1 MYLVYI
7 VLLPF
12 ISSFIAALLPQDSR
26 NREAWLSALTGLT
39 CFVLVVMQTP
49 LIMTGTVIEE
59 RYDWIPSLD
68 LSFTFRMDGFAYIFA
83 LLVSGMGALIS
94 LYARYYMDPADPR
107 PRFYAFFQIFMGA
120 MLGLVLSGNV
130 IQMVIFWELT
140 SMASFMLIA
149 YWYHRADA
157 RRGARMSLTIT
168 ATGGFALLASVLI
181 MGYVVGSY
189 DLENILNSGDL
200 IRSSQYYPIIV
211 ILFALGCLTKSAQFP
226 FHFWLPNA
234 MAAPTPVS
242 AYLHSATL
250 VKVGVFALARFWPVL
265 SGTELWFF
273 LISGAGM
280 ISFALGAYNAFF
292 QRDLKGILAYS
303 TISHLGLICAL
314 LGMNSQL
321 ALVVAIFHMLNHATF
336 KASLFMAAGIVD
348 HETGTRDITVLNGL
362 RKAMPVTALLASVAA
377 AAMAGVPLLNGFI
390 SKEMF
395 FSETLFVGSTGV
407 SPYILPSIAIIGS
420 ILSVAYSYRFIVNV
434 FFGEPTFEELPK
446 KPHEPTKWMLV
457 PSAILVFICV
467 IVGIFPQHTIS
478 PFLDIAVSG
487 VFGINHGVEY
497 DLGLWH
503 GFNIP
508 LLMSGLAIIGGVVFA
523 LIMKQSLMAHPDVVP
538 FTERLDGRRI
548 FDKILNYADAFSYHA
563 VAWTSSER
571 MQIQLV
577 VVVVLS
583 VLAAAIPL
591 VGQYDVP
598 RLSLYEV
605 NWLFLGLWVVGALGA
620 LLTAYH
626 AQYNR
631 FRAIVFLSATGIV
644 VVVTFA
650 WLSAPDLAL
659 TQLVVEVVTCVL
671 LLLGLRWL
679 PQPKPTP
686 DELDNDPVLALRR
699 RRDLVIAITAGV
711 GMSLLAYFLM
721 MRPANRNDIGD
732 VILEKSLPEGHGANV
747 VNVILVDFRGFD
759 TFGEIT
765 VLGIVA
771 LTVYALLRRFRP
783 PQEMLRAMEPTRED
797 LSTDLRRVKEDGKLP
812 RGTMMVPNV
821 IARLLMPVI
830 SLIAFYFFFRGHNL
844 PGGGFVGGLVFA
856 TGVITQFIVSGM
868 LWVES
873 KSRIRPQNWLG
884 AGLLLA
890 VGAGVLPM
898 FFGLPF
904 LSAMV
909 WEPVLPFYG
918 QVHLSSVLIFDLG
931 VFALVVG
938 TTTYMLV
945 ALAHQSL
952 RYYRQNIYAELHAE
966 EMAAATSTPTA
977 VKLAQ
982 DISKRN

>member
-1 MYLVYI
+1 MYLAGI

-12 ISSFIAALLPQDSR
+12 FSTLIAAVLPDDTR
-26 NREAWLSALTGLT
+26 NREAWLSGLT
-39 CFVLVVMQTP
+39 ALLCFTLVALKTP
-49 LIMTGTVIEE
+49 EIMSGAVIVE
-59 RYDWIPSLD
+59 RYNWIPALD
-68 LSFTFRMDGFAYIFA
+68 LVFTFRMDGFSYIFA

-107 PRFYAFFQIFMGA
+107 PRFYAFFLIFMGA

-149 YWYHRADA
+149 YWFHRADA
-157 RRGARMSLTIT
+157 RRGARISFTVT

-189 DLENILNSGDL
+189 DLETILNSGDHL
-200 IRSSQYYPIIV
+200 RNSPYYPVIV
-211 ILFALGCLTKSAQFP
+211 ITFALGCLTKSAQFP

-250 VKVGVFALARFWPVL
+250 VKVGVFALARFWVVL
-265 SGTELWFF
+265 SGTDLWFF
-273 LISGAGM
+273 VISGAGL
-280 ISFALGAYNAFF
+280 ISFVIGAYNAFF
-292 QRDLKGILAYS
+292 QKDMKGILAYS
-303 TISHLGLICAL
+303 TISHLGLICTL
-314 LGMNSQL
+314 LGMNSRL

-336 KASLFMAAGIVD
+336 KASLFMATGIVD
-348 HETGTRDITVLNGL
+348 HETGTRDITILNGL
-362 RKAMPVTALLASVAA
+362 RKAMPVTALLAAVAA

-395 FSETLFVGSTGV
+395 FSETLFAESSFS
-407 SPYILPSIAIIGS
+407 SPYFLPIMAVIGS
-420 ILSVAYSYRFIVNV
+420 ILSVAYSYRFIVSV
-434 FFGEPTFEELPK
+434 FFGEPHFEQLPK
-446 KPHEPTKWMLV
+446 KPHDPQKLMLV
-457 PSAILVFICV
+457 PSAILVFLCV
-467 IVGIFPQHTIS
+467 LVGVLPQHTIG
-478 PFLDIAVSG
+478 PFLNTAVSG
-487 VFGINHGVEY
+487 ILGLNHGVEY
-497 DLGLWH
+497 DLALWH
-503 GFNIP
+503 GLNIP
-508 LLMSGLAIIGGVVFA
+508 LLMSVLALIGGVSLA
-523 LIMKQSLMAHPDVVP
+523 LIMHRSLLAYPDVTP
-538 FTERLDGRRI
+538 LTERFEGRRI
-548 FDKILNYADAFSYHA
+548 FDKLMDHLDIFAYHT
-563 VAWTSSER
+563 VRWTSSER

-577 VVVVLS
+577 LVVLIS
-583 VLAAAIPL
+583 IVVAALPL
-591 VGQYDVP
+591 VGRYDVP
-598 RLSLYEV
+598 RPNLMQI
-605 NWLFLGLWVVGALGA
+605 NWLFFAMWIVGCLGA
-620 LLTAYH
+620 VLTAYH

-631 FRAIVFLSATGIV
+631 FRAIIFASATGIV

-679 PQPKPTP
+679 PKPKKRQS
-686 DELDNDPVLALRR
+686 ELEEDPVLALRR
-699 RRDLVIAITAGV
+699 RRDLIIALSAGI

-721 MRPANRNDIGD
+721 MRPTNRNDIGD
-732 VILEKSLPEGHGANV
+732 MILVKSLPEGHGTNA
-747 VNVILVDFRGFD
+747 VNVTLVDFRGFD

-783 PQEMLRAMEPTRED
+783 PQEMLHALDVVREE
-797 LSTDLRRVKEDGKLP
+797 LTTDLRRIKEDGKLP
-812 RGTMMVPNV
+812 KGTMLVPNV
-821 IARLLMPVI
+821 IGRLLMPVT

-844 PGGGFVGGLVFA
+844 PGGGFVAGLIFA
-856 TGVITQFIVSGM
+856 TGVITQFIISGM

-873 KSRIRPQNWLG
+873 KSRIRPQNWL
-884 AGLLLA
+884 AVGLLLA
-890 VGAGVLPM
+890 VGAGALPM
-898 FFGLPF
+898 LFGLPF

-918 QVHLSSVLIFDLG
+918 KLHFSTVLIFDLG

-952 RYYRQNIYAELHAE
+952 RFYRKNIQADPIVDQSL
-966 EMAAATSTPTA
+966 SPTA
-977 VKLAQ
+977 KKLAKSINKNQ
-982 DISKRN
+982 

>member
-1 MYLVYI
+1 MYLAGI

-12 ISSFIAALLPQDSR
+12 FATLIAAILPQDTR
-26 NREAWLSALTGLT
+26 NREAWLSCITALA
-39 CFVLVVMQTP
+39 CFGLVVLQTP
-49 LIMTGTVIEE
+49 TIMSGVVIEE
-59 RYDWIPSLD
+59 RYNWIPSLD
-68 LSFTFRMDGFAYIFA
+68 LVFTFRMDGFSYIFA

-107 PRFYAFFQIFMGA
+107 PRFYAFFLIFMGA

-157 RRGARMSLTIT
+157 RRGARISFTVT

-189 DLENILNSGDL
+189 DLEIILNSGDL
-200 IRSSQYYPIIV
+200 LRSSQYYPV
-211 ILFALGCLTKSAQFP
+211 ILITFALGCLTKSAQFP
-226 FHFWLPNA
+226 FQFWLPNA

-265 SGTELWFF
+265 SGTDLWFYV
-273 LISGAGM
+273 ISGAG
-280 ISFALGAYNAFF
+280 ILSFAIGAYNAFF
-292 QRDLKGILAYS
+292 QKDMKGILAYS
-303 TISHLGLICAL
+303 TISHLGLICTL
-314 LGMNSQL
+314 LGMNSRL

-348 HETGTRDITVLNGL
+348 HETGTRDITILNGL
-362 RKAMPVTALLASVAA
+362 RKAMPVTALLAAVAA

-395 FSETLFVGSTGV
+395 FSETLFTETSVTN
-407 SPYILPSIAIIGS
+407 PYFLPIMAVIGS
-420 ILSVAYSYRFIVNV
+420 ILSVAYSYRFIVSV
-434 FFGEPTFEELPK
+434 FFGKPNFEELPK
-446 KPHEPTKWMLV
+446 KPHEPPKWMLV
-457 PSAILVFICV
+457 PSAILVFLCV
-467 IVGIFPQHTIS
+467 IVGIFPQHTIG
-478 PFLDIAVSG
+478 PFLDTAISG
-487 VFGINHGVEY
+487 ILGITHGVEY
-497 DLGLWH
+497 DLAVWH

-508 LLMSGLAIIGGVVFA
+508 LLMSILALLGGVSLA
-523 LIMKQSLMAHPDVVP
+523 LIMHRSLLEYPDITP
-538 FTERLDGRRI
+538 FTQRLDGRRI
-548 FDKILNYADAFSYHA
+548 FDEIMDYIDAFAYHA
-563 VAWTSSER
+563 VRWISSER

-577 VVVVLS
+577 LVVLIS
-583 VLAAAIPL
+583 IVVAALPL
-591 VGQYDVP
+591 VGRYDIP
-598 RLSLYEV
+598 RLSLSEI
-605 NWLFLGLWVVGALGA
+605 NWFFFALWVVGCLGA
-620 LLTAYH
+620 ILTAYH
-626 AQYNR
+626 AQYSR

-679 PQPKPTP
+679 PQPLKTP
-686 DELDNDPVLALRR
+686 DELEENPVLALRR
-699 RRDLVIAITAGV
+699 RRDLIIALTAGV

-721 MRPANRNDIGD
+721 MRPTNRNDIGD
-732 VILEKSLPEGHGANV
+732 VILQKSLPEGHGTNV

-783 PQEMLRAMEPTRED
+783 PQEMLRALEPARDD
-797 LSTDLRRVKEDGKLP
+797 LTTDLRRIKEDGKLP
-812 RGTMMVPNV
+812 RGTMLVPNV
-821 IARLLMPVI
+821 IARLLMPVT

-873 KSRIRPQNWLG
+873 KSRIRPQNWI
-884 AGLLLA
+884 AIGLLLA
-890 VGAGVLPM
+890 VSAGILPM

-904 LSAMV
+904 LSAMI
-909 WEPVLPFYG
+909 WEPILPFYG
-918 QVHLSSVLIFDLG
+918 QIHLSSVLIFDLG

-952 RYYRQNIYAELHAE
+952 RYFRKNIYADTVSEQNI
-966 EMAAATSTPTA
+966 SPTA
-977 VKLAQ
+977 MQL
-982 DISKRN
+982 SKSVNKNN